1 MADNFGNLDWVDG
14 QVSVP
19 GIYPE
24 LYFTTKNSIVAW
36 PQLPDAPADAAAEV
50 TLAGNFTLGLEADE
64 VTSKVWKRVNC
75 IDIKSQPT
83 SEQQGEVR
91 CKTYLNKLKVVVSL
105 TNEEATALAK
115 LAANTD
121 LVWAFRERDSGKF
134 RVCGSEKFMT
144 VTKVTL
150 DIGGAPTS
158 EKGTTIEIEAV
169 DVCPFPF
176 YDGLITDDAGEVNPA
191 AV

>member
-1 MADNFGNLDWVDG
+1 MSNLGNLDWVDG

-19 GIYPE
+19 GIYPI
-24 LYFTTKNSIVAW
+24 LWYTTKNSISAW
-36 PQLPDAPADAAAEV
+36 PQFAAAPATAIAA
-50 TLAGNFTLGLEADE
+50 TLLAGNFTLAAAA
-64 VTSKVWKRVNC
+64 VWKRVNC
-75 IDIKSQPT
+75 IDLKSQPT

-91 CKTYLNKLKVVVSL
+91 CKTYANKLKVVVSL

-115 LAANTD
+115 EAANTD
-121 LVWAFRERDSGKF
+121 LVWIFQERDSGKF

-144 VTKVTL
+144 ITKVTL

-176 YDGLITDDAGEVNPA
+176 YDGLLTDDKGIVNEA

>member
-1 MADNFGNLDWVDG
+1 MSNLGNLDWVDG

-19 GIYPE
+19 GIYPK
-24 LYFTTKNSIVAW
+24 LWYTTKNSITAW
-36 PQLPDAPADAAAEV
+36 AQLAAAPATPAAAV
-50 TLAGNFTLGLEADE
+50 TLAGNFALEAPA
-64 VTSKVWKRVNC
+64 VWKRVNC
-75 IDIKSQPT
+75 IDLKSQPT

-91 CKTYLNKLKVVVSL
+91 CKSYLNKLKVVVSL

-115 LAANTD
+115 EAANTD
-121 LVWAFRERDSGKF
+121 LVWIFQERDSGKF

-176 YDGLITDDAGEVNPA
+176 YDGLITDDEGEVNPA

>member
-24 LYFTTKNSIVAW
+24 LFYTTKNSITGW
-36 PQLPDAPADAAAEV
+36 PQFAAAPATPAAAV
-50 TLAGNFTLGLEADE
+50 TLAGDFTLLAPA
-64 VTSKVWKRVNC
+64 VWKRVNC
-75 IDIKSQPT
+75 IDLESEPT

-91 CKTYLNKLKVVVSL
+91 CKTYANKLKVVVSL

-115 LAANTD
+115 EAANTD
-121 LVWAFRERDSGKF
+121 LVWAFQERDSGKF
-134 RVCGSEKFMT
+134 RIAGSEKFMT
-144 VTKVTL
+144 ITKVTL
-150 DIGGAPTS
+150 NIGSSPTS
-158 EKGTTIEIEAV
+158 KKGTIIEIEAV

-176 YDGLITDDAGEVNPA
+176 YNGLITDDKGIVNPA

>member
-19 GIYPE
+19 GIYPK
-24 LYFTTKNSIVAW
+24 LYFATKNSITAW
-36 PQLPDAPADAAAEV
+36 PQLAAAPADAAAEV
-50 TLAGNFTLGLEADE
+50 SLAGDFALEAL
-64 VTSKVWKRVNC
+64 KVWKRVNC

-105 TNEEATALAK
+105 TNEEATSLAK
-115 LAANTD
+115 IAANTD
-121 LVWAFRERDSGKF
+121 IVWMFQERDSGKF
-134 RVCGSEKFMT
+134 RVCGSEKFMAT
-144 VTKVTL
+144 TKVTL
-150 DIGGAPTS
+150 DIGGSSTS
-158 EKGTTIEIEAV
+158 EKGTTIEVEAV

-176 YDGLITDDAGEVNPA
+176 YDGLITDDEGEVNPA
-191 AV
+191 AA

>member
-1 MADNFGNLDWVDG
+1 MVQNFGNLDWIDG

-24 LYFTTKNSIVAW
+24 LYYIPKSWILSW
-36 PQLPDAPADAAAEV
+36 PQLDPAPLNVIDEV
-50 TLAGNFTLGLEADE
+50 TLKGDFQLAVGKT
-64 VTSKVWKRVNC
+64 WKKINC
-75 IDIKSQPT
+75 IDLKSQPT

-105 TNEEATALAK
+105 TNEEATSLAK
-115 LAANTD
+115 IGANTD
-121 LVWAFRERDSGKF
+121 MVFMFRERDSGKY
-134 RVCGSEKFMT
+134 RVGGSEKFMT
-144 VTKVTL
+144 VTKVVL

-158 EKGTTIEIEAV
+158 EKGTTLEIEAV

-176 YDGLITDDAGEVNPA
+176 YSGAIVTSDGDINPSA
-191 AV
+191 

>member
-1 MADNFGNLDWVDG
+1 MSNLVNLDWADG

-19 GIYPE
+19 GIYPK
-24 LYFTTKNSIVAW
+24 LWYTTKNSITAW
-36 PQLPDAPADAAAEV
+36 PQFAAAPATAADAV
-50 TLAGNFTLGLEADE
+50 LLAGNFALEAPA
-64 VTSKVWKRVNC
+64 VWNRVNC

-91 CKTYLNKLKVVVSL
+91 CKTYSNKLKVVVSL

-115 LAANTD
+115 EGANTD
-121 LVWAFRERDSGKF
+121 LVWIFQERDSGKF
-134 RVCGSEKFMT
+134 RVCGSEKFLT
-144 VTKVTL
+144 ETKVTL

-158 EKGTTIEIEAV
+158 EKGTTIEVEAV

-176 YDGLITDDAGEVNPA
+176 YDGLITDDEGEVNPA

>member
-19 GIYPE
+19 GIYPV
-24 LYFTTKNSIVAW
+24 LYFTTKNSITAW
-36 PQLPDAPADAAAEV
+36 PQFAAAPATPAAEV
-50 TLAGNFTLGLEADE
+50 SLVGDFTLDAL
-64 VTSKVWKRVNC
+64 KKWKRVNC
-75 IDIKSQPT
+75 IDLESEPT

-91 CKTYLNKLKVVVSL
+91 CKTYANKLKVVVSL

-115 LAANTD
+115 MAANTD
-121 LVWAFRERDSGKF
+121 LVWIFQERDSGKF
-134 RVCGSEKFMT
+134 RVAGSEKFMT
-144 VTKVTL
+144 ITKVTL
-150 DIGGAPTS
+150 AIGSSPTS
-158 EKGTTIEIEAV
+158 KKGTTIEIEAV

-176 YDGLITDDAGEVNPA
+176 YDGLITDDDGIVNPA

>member
-1 MADNFGNLDWVDG
+1 MSNLSNLDWQDG

-19 GIYPE
+19 GIYPK
-24 LYFTTKNSIVAW
+24 LYYTTKNLITGW
-36 PQLPDAPADAAAEV
+36 PQFAAAPATPAAAV
-50 TLAGNFTLGLEADE
+50 TLAGNFALEAPA
-64 VTSKVWKRVNC
+64 VWKRVNC

-91 CKTYLNKLKVVVSL
+91 CKTYLNKLKVVTSL
-105 TNEEATALAK
+105 TNEEATAVAK
-115 LAANTD
+115 EAANTD
-121 LVWAFRERDSGKF
+121 LVWAFQERDSGKF
-134 RVCGSEKFMT
+134 RIAGSEKFMT
-144 VTKVTL
+144 MTKVTL
-150 DIGGAPTS
+150 DIGGSPTS

-176 YDGLITDDAGEVNPA
+176 YDGLITDDEGIVNPA

>member
-1 MADNFGNLDWVDG
+1 MAQNFGNLDWVDG

-19 GIYPE
+19 GIYPL
-24 LYFTTKNSIVAW
+24 LYFATKNSITAW
-36 PQLPDAPADAAAEV
+36 PQFAAAPATPAAEV
-50 TLAGNFTLGLEADE
+50 TLAGDFTLEAL
-64 VTSKVWKRVNC
+64 TKWKRVNC
-75 IDIKSQPT
+75 IDLESEPT

-91 CKTYLNKLKVVVSL
+91 CKTYSNKLKVVVSL
-105 TNEEATALAK
+105 TNEEATSLAK

-121 LVWAFRERDSGKF
+121 LVWIFQERDSGKF
-134 RVCGSEKFMT
+134 RVAGSEKFMT

-150 DIGGAPTS
+150 AIGSSPTS
-158 EKGTTIEIEAV
+158 KKGTTIEIEAV

-176 YDGLITDDAGEVNPA
+176 YDGLITDDDGIVNAA

>member
-1 MADNFGNLDWVDG
+1 MSNLGNLDWVDG

-19 GIYPE
+19 GIYPK
-24 LYFTTKNSIVAW
+24 LWYTTKNLITAW
-36 PQLPDAPADAAAEV
+36 AQLAAEPATAVAAV
-50 TLAGNFTLGLEADE
+50 TLAGNFALEGAA
-64 VTSKVWKRVNC
+64 VWNRVNC
-75 IDIKSQPT
+75 IDLKSQPT

-91 CKTYLNKLKVVVSL
+91 CKTYLNKLKVAVSL

-115 LAANTD
+115 EAANTD
-121 LVWAFRERDSGKF
+121 LVWIFQERDSGKF

-144 VTKVTL
+144 TTKVTL
-150 DIGGAPTS
+150 DVGGAPTS
-158 EKGTTIEIEAV
+158 EKGTTIEVEAV

-176 YDGLITDDAGEVNPA
+176 YDGLITDDVGIINAA